1 MKIASVAMAFCVTIF
16 LFTANAGTVYKVVGP
31 DGKITYSDHE
41 PEKGQS
47 SKALNFNDLPSSPVP
62 PLPAEANKAKAALQA
77 RTSPVAEV
85 QSRNVIFTAS
95 WCGYCKKAKVYL
107 RNKGISI
114 GELDIDTPSGRESY
128 RSAGGSGI
136 PLLLYQGKRVQG
148 FSEPAYNAV
157 FMQAK

>member
-1 MKIASVAMAFCVTIF
+1 
-16 LFTANAGTVYKVVGP
+16 VGP

-62 PLPAEANKAKAALQA
+62 PLLAELNKPKISQQS
-77 RTSPVAEV
+77 RPPPAEV
-85 QSRNVIFTAS
+85 QSRNLIFTAS
-95 WCGYCKKAKVYL
+95 WCGYCKKAKAYL
-107 RNKGISI
+107 RNKGVSI

-128 RSAGGSGI
+128 RNAGGSGI
-136 PLLLYQGKRVQG
+136 PLLLYQGRRVQG

-157 FMQAK
+157 FVQAR